1 MRVLLIEKDAA
12 MAARIGGVGG
22 NEGCAVTHAATG
34 EAALDLTRTDG
45 AFDLIIVDVH
55 EGGRPPLLPY
65 LRDVHFPPV
74 VFITSLWER
83 DALQRTVRGRSRS
96 RCSGSLDSLLPT
108 PYMMKDMTRAL
119 REVFEG

>member
-12 MAARIGGVGG
+12 MAARIGGLRG
-22 NEGCAVTHAATG
+22 NE

-108 PYMMKDMTRAL
+108 PYMMKDLTRAL